1 MLDRRHF
8 LSTAATGLGAYLSL
22 QQNLFSRK
30 SLFAQLEKVPP
41 LPDRSLYDKNEDAY
55 WAKMR
60 KQFLIPEDEVYL
72 NNGTVG
78 SSPAPV
84 LRAVFEGYET
94 TEKMDQQDPEDY
106 PIWGYAAWNEF
117 RDPLAEFIGCT
128 RDELAL
134 LRNATE
140 ANSYIA
146 NGLDMKPGDEV
157 LMTDQEHPGGEH
169 PWNLKA
175 KRYGIVV
182 KKVTLPRPVKDA
194 AQVLNLVNDA
204 IGPRTR
210 VLFFSHITTFSGV
223 VLPAKELC
231 ALARTKGILSA
242 VDGAHVPGMMRLNV
256 REIGGDMYSS
266 SPHKWLFAPKGSG
279 FLYVRDEVIDRVWNT
294 IVTEGWEDTKIRAER
309 FQRIG
314 SSNVPSLWG
323 LKASIKLANE
333 IGLDRI
339 ERRHRAWGDYT
350 LSEMLRRGAE
360 SWTSPDAALRCAIVT
375 VNVPGIPRM
384 ELENWLWKT
393 HKIRIRGGDPN
404 KLRLSTPYY
413 LQKKDIDRFLAGFDE
428 YRTEKHSA

>member
-8 LSTAATGLGAYLSL
+8 LSLATASTAAGFASL
-22 QQNLFSRK
+22 ALRGR
-30 SLFAQLEKVPP
+30 LFAQLEKIPP
-41 LPDRSLYDKNEDAY
+41 LPDRSLLDKNEDAF
-55 WAKMR
+55 WAEMR
-60 KQFLIPEDEVYL
+60 HQFLIPEDEIYL

-84 LRAVFEGYET
+84 LRAIFDGYET

-106 PIWGYAAWNEF
+106 PIWGYGPWNEF
-117 RDPLAEFIGCT
+117 RDPLAEFVGCK
-128 RDELAL
+128 RDEIAL

-140 ANSYIA
+140 GNSYIA
-146 NGLDMKPGDEV
+146 NGVDMQAGDEV

-175 KRYGIVV
+175 KRYGVVV
-182 KKVTLPRPVKDA
+182 KRITLARPVKDA
-194 AQVLNLVNDA
+194 AQVLNQVNDA
-204 IGPRTR
+204 ITPRTR

-242 VDGAHVPGMMRLNV
+242 VDGAHVPGQMRLNV
-256 REIGGDMYSS
+256 HELGCDMYSS

-279 FLYVRDEVIDRVWNT
+279 FLYVRDEVMDRLWNT
-294 IVTEGWEDTKIRAER
+294 IATEGWDDHKLRAER

-323 LKASIKLANE
+323 LRASIKLAND

-339 ERRHRAWGDYT
+339 ERRHRALAEYI
-350 LSEMLRRGAE
+350 LAEMLKRGAE
-360 SWTSPDAALRCAIVT
+360 SWTSPDPALRCALVS
-375 VNVPGIPRM
+375 VNVPPVQRM
-384 ELENWLWKT
+384 ELENWMWTT
-393 HKIRIRGGDPN
+393 HKIKIRGGDPY

-413 LQKKDIDRFLAGFDE
+413 LQKKDIDRFLAKFDE
-428 YRTEKHSA
+428 YRRGKRAA